1 MSLSKRILF
10 GNHPADDATRALL
23 QERAAR
29 VADLFTF
36 KIPTRRR
43 NRLGIGPYWDS
54 IWPGC
59 VHGAAD
65 ELNLEHVTI
74 NSRVC
79 TKTQADADSMVA
91 QAEVFYKARAES
103 ALKMAAEITARV
115 TAPPARS

>member
-10 GNHPADDATRALL
+10 GNDPADDTARALL
-23 QERAAR
+23 HEQAR
-29 VADLFTF
+29 QIVELFTF

-43 NRLGIGPYWDS
+43 NRLGIGAYWDS

-59 VHGAAD
+59 VYCAAD
-65 ELNLEHVTI
+65 QLNLEHVTI

-79 TKTQADADSMVA
+79 TKTRADADSIVA

-103 ALKMAAEITARV
+103 ALKMAGEITARM
-115 TAPPARS
+115 AARR